1 MTLILGCSSRTNMR
15 GAALVVLLVAAVA
28 PAPAQQPGGGDRN
41 PHDGEWSLDFR
52 VCTRPGGEI
61 LTVHDDNHI
70 YNLLFQVAQE
80 SFTVA
85 ADGALRWEQRE
96 GGLHHVDD
104 YSAALGRTWFQDQQ
118 PVLRASGQASA
129 TPAAA
134 ESGRTY
140 DRKLS
145 LQLAWTGGNGSGV
158 FHDGEPFVISI
169 SADGSQWTGFGGTRA
184 APYEKSQWDLRPA
197 SVKREEV
204 GVDTIRETTI
214 FRASRPMTLTDST
227 APAWSIP
234 ATEHIE
240 IKHVF
245 YPNLVPRG

>member
-41 PHDGEWSLDFR
+41 PNDGEWSLEYR
-52 VCTRPGGEI
+52 ACTRPGGEI
-61 LTVHDDNHI
+61 LTPPGDTQI
-70 YNLLFQVAQE
+70 YNFLFQVAKE

-85 ADGALRWEQRE
+85 ADGTLKWEQRE
-96 GGLHHVDD
+96 GGLLHVDD

-118 PVLRASGQASA
+118 PVLRASGQATA

-145 LQLAWTGGNGSGV
+145 LQLAWTGGNGPGID
-158 FHDGEPFVISI
+158 HGGTPFVISI
-169 SADGSQWTGFGGTRA
+169 SADGSQWTTLGVTRA
-184 APYEKSQWDLRPA
+184 APYQKSQWDLRPA

-204 GVDTIRETTI
+204 GVDTICETTI
-214 FRASRPMTLTDST
+214 FRASRPMTLTDPASPT
-227 APAWSIP
+227 FSAPG
-234 ATEHIE
+234 TEQIE

-245 YPNLVPRG
+245 YPRLVPRG